1 MALDPILHK
10 YVSSQESYND
20 KDIII
25 EEGGHGDWVYL
36 ILEGQ
41 VKVKKKADRKSLTIT
56 TLKAGSVFGELIY
69 LQGKKGPRT
78 ASIVADGPV
87 TVGLLNIELIE
98 KEYSMVS
105 PLLKKIISNLTTRLQ
120 DSTNHLVSLYIKGKM

>member
-1 MALDPILHK
+1 MPVDPKLYK

-20 KDIII
+20 KDVIIQ
-25 EEGGHGDWVYL
+25 EGGHGNWVYL

-41 VKVKKKADRKSLTIT
+41 VKVKKQTDRGPLVIA
-56 TLKAGSVFGELIY
+56 TLKEGSVFGELIY
-69 LQGKKGPRT
+69 LQRKNGLRT

-87 TVGLLNIELIE
+87 TVGLLNLDLIE
-98 KEYSMVS
+98 KEYSTVS

-120 DSTNHLVSLYIKGKM
+120 DTTDHLISIYIKGKM